1 MFIYYE
7 GNSGVHAKKPA
18 VIYYE
23 VIQVF
28 IYYEGNSGVHAKK
41 PAVIY
46 YEGNSGVHLL

>member
-1 MFIYYE
+1 MLRSPLSFTM
-7 GNSGVHAKKPA
+7 K
-18 VIYYE
+18 

-41 PAVIY
+41 LAVIY